1 MKNEVTLEDI
11 KKILKKEKKRFNKLS
26 IDEQT
31 NSNVWAAIHT
41 RYGRDIWNKVR
52 NEFNGDISEE
62 KINNMVSEFL
72 EDIRGREGDKD
83 IEFINEFNND
93 NERYNRILKNEF
105 VHVIDNLEL

>member
-1 MKNEVTLEDI
+1 MKNEVTSEDI

-31 NSNVWAAIHT
+31 NSNVWATIHIQ
-41 RYGRDIWNKVR
+41 YGRDIWNKVR
-52 NEFNGDISEE
+52 NEFNGNVSEE

-83 IEFINEFNND
+83 IKFINEFNND
-93 NERYNRILKNEF
+93 NERYNRILKDEF
-105 VHVIDNLEL
+105 VNVIDNLEL